1 MVAEKKKGLGRGL
14 QDLLPSTDWLKR
26 EEVQVFYCPVDRLSP
41 NPFQPRQRV
50 EDEAFRELVDSVRE
64 NGILQP
70 VLVSRGPEQGTYTI
84 IAGERR
90 WQAARAA
97 GLSEVPVV
105 VRETTPREAL
115 ELALVENLQ
124 RQDLNCIEQAAAY
137 RRLHD
142 EFGLTQAAIAQRVGK
157 DRSTVANVMRLT
169 QLPQVVQQD
178 LLDGRLTMGHARA
191 LLALPDDKARLAM
204 RDAILR
210 GDLSVRQ
217 TEKRIHLLLQGK
229 KAAEAPLSRSRWQEM
244 EKRLRRHLDLPVTVR
259 RRGEAGTVTIAYRD
273 TQQLQKLL
281 RQLGVPD
288 AGDADD
294 GGS

>member
-1 MVAEKKKGLGRGL
+1 MAEKRKGLGRGL

-26 EEVQVFYCPVDRLSP
+26 EEVQVFYCPVERLRP
-41 NPFQPRQRV
+41 NPYQPRQKV

-70 VLVSRGPEQGTYTI
+70 ILVSRGPEQETYTI
-84 IAGERR
+84 VAGERR

-97 GLSEVPVV
+97 GLREVPVV
-105 VRETTPREAL
+105 VREATPREAL

-142 EFGLTQAAIAQRVGK
+142 EFGLTQAHIAQRVGK
-157 DRSTVANVMRLT
+157 DRSTVANIMRLT
-169 QLPQVVQQD
+169 QLPLVIQED

-191 LLALPDDKARLAM
+191 LLALPDDESRLTM

-210 GDLSVRQ
+210 GQLSVRQ
-217 TEKRIHLLLQGK
+217 TEKRINFFLQGK
-229 KAAEAPLSRSRWQEM
+229 KRSEGAPPRSRWQEM
-244 EKRLRRHLDLPVTVR
+244 EKRLRQHLNLPVTVR
-259 RRGEAGTVTIAYRD
+259 RQGESGTVTIAYRD
-273 TQQLQKLL
+273 AQQLQTLL
-281 RQLGVPD
+281 RHLGVQD

-294 GGS
+294 AGS

>member
-26 EEVQVFYCPVDRLSP
+26 EEVQVFYCPVERLSP
-41 NPFQPRQRV
+41 NPYQPRQKV

-70 VLVSRGPEQGTYTI
+70 ILVSRGPEQGTYTI
-84 IAGERR
+84 VAGERR

-105 VRETTPREAL
+105 VREATPREAL

-142 EFGLTQAAIAQRVGK
+142 EFGLTQAHIAQRVGK
-157 DRSTVANVMRLT
+157 DRSTVANIMRLT
-169 QLPQVVQQD
+169 QLPLVVQQD

-191 LLALPDDKARLAM
+191 LLALPDDEARLAM

-217 TEKRIHLLLQGK
+217 TEKRVNLLLQGK
-229 KAAEAPLSRSRWQEM
+229 KPSEAVPPRSRWQEM
-244 EKRLRRHLDLPVTVR
+244 EKRLRRHLNLPVTVR
-259 RRGEAGTVTIAYRD
+259 RQGEAGTVTIAYRD
-273 TQQLQKLL
+273 AQQLQTLL
-281 RQLGVPD
+281 RHLGVQD

-294 GGS
+294 AGS